1 MDQSVIYQRSGLM
14 SFASISAA
22 ITSSMIM
29 QAAVS
34 AAISVGISAVTAALT
49 PDPPDIN
56 LQGPRMGDLK
66 VQSSTYGN
74 AIPIVYGS
82 IRLAGNMIW
91 STPIIETAHV
101 TSQESGGKGF
111 GGSQTVNNTNYTY
124 SQSFAIALCEGEII
138 GVRKIWANGEI
149 IYNVADD
156 ADIHTLAASNANT
169 AGIRFYTGSE
179 TQLPDARIQADVGAA
194 NCPAYRGLAYVVFED
209 LQLADYGNRTP
220 NLEFEVIGAGAITS
234 SPWVQLTAAAPFSK
248 RNSNPAVVHNGLI
261 FTIGGQGDA
270 SIENDVWASPD
281 GEHWT
286 LVTDSPGFAE
296 KYGHT
301 AVVHNNRIYV
311 IGGSDSGAILTNDV
325 WSSPDGINW
334 TQETA
339 GGGGFIVENP
349 ESGTVEWSS
358 GPLVFQPRKG
368 HASVILNDRIYVIGG
383 YGDDGEKSDVWSS
396 TNGQQWTLV
405 TENAGFGARQDLAAA
420 VLNGRIYIMG
430 GFYFGE
436 AGAGDDVGYYDV
448 WSSADGETWTLETN
462 DAPFGTW
469 YLNRAVALNGKIY
482 VVGHNVGADGDVWS
496 SENGSVWEMETATAE
511 YGQRWFSGVAAM
523 NGVIYLIGGWDGT
536 FDGGTHNDVW
546 AWASVRPLSKTAP
559 TLDSI
564 VSDLCERAGLIVGAS
579 TAAVPAGESWTEQTA
594 AADFSA
600 RMFHA
605 AASLNG
611 VVYVIGGYAAGPVL
625 KNDVWSSLDGVSWVQ
640 QTAAAGFSARYGHA
654 VVVLDGVIY
663 IIGGADAGGY
673 KNDVWSSTDGVTWTQ
688 ETAVAGF
695 SARYGHAVVVLDGLI
710 YIIGGADA
718 GGNKNDVWSSPDGV
732 SWTQVTADAGFWVRS
747 AHAAVVLNGV
757 IYIMGG
763 ADVGNMNDVWSSLDG
778 ASWAQVTAA
787 ADFSARNSHAAVAI
801 NGTIYIVGGIA
812 DGGMLKND
820 VWTSSDGATWTQVT
834 AAAEFAARS
843 SFAGLI
849 NDTLLY
855 VIGGFTIGG
864 AKNDVWS
871 WFPGSPAVETPSDVD
886 ATSLAGES
894 VDGYMVSKNGAAR
907 AAIEP
912 LMQAFYF
919 DAIESGGQ
927 VKFVKR
933 GQSPIISIPEEDLAA
948 HAYGSAVPDQLIMNR
963 AQEMELPVEISIQ
976 YLDRDAAY
984 GVGTQY
990 ARRLTTPSRNKTA
1003 MQLQMSLAASKAK
1016 QIVDVLLYDAWTART
1031 SFTLSLSN
1039 KYAWLEPTDVVQ
1051 VTKGGRTY
1059 TARLTDKDEATG
1071 IHSYTA
1077 VLEDAQIY
1085 SQNAVAASLPAPVE
1099 TVTMVGPTHL
1109 QLLDIPLL
1117 RDQDDGA
1124 GFYAAACGYLAG
1136 WRGAQLF
1143 KSIDAG
1149 ASYEQYGPAFLKAS
1163 TIGSANDVLGD
1174 FAGGNS
1180 FDETNTV
1187 TVHLINGTLA
1197 SLTEL
1202 AVLNGG
1208 NVALLGDEIIQF
1220 KNAALTDANTYTLSG
1235 LLRGRQGTE
1244 WSVSEHTAGERF
1256 VLLSAGTT
1264 YIEQAVSSELGL
1276 ARKYRAATLGGYLAD
1291 AIETEFTHNSVA
1303 QKCYA
1308 PAQLGGG
1315 RDADGNITLNWVRRS
1330 RIGGSWNSFTD
1341 VPLGESSES
1350 YVIEIYTA
1358 ADYATLKRALTS
1370 TTPTAQYTSAQQVDD
1385 FGSNQSVVY
1394 WRVAQVSAAVGNGYF
1409 ERGIL

>member
-1 MDQSVIYQRSGLM
+1 M
-14 SFASISAA
+14 SFAAISAA
-22 ITSSMIM
+22 LTSATFISAATT
-29 QAAVS
+29 AAVS
-34 AAISVGISAVTAALT
+34 AAVSIGLSAVTAALT

-66 VQSSTYGN
+66 VQSSAYGN
-74 AIPIVYGS
+74 AIPIVYGAM
-82 IRLAGNMIW
+82 RLAGNMIW

-111 GGSQTVNNTNYTY
+111 GGGQTVNNTNYTY

-156 ADIHTLAASNANT
+156 ADIDTLAASNANV

-179 TQLPDARIQADVGAA
+179 TQQPDARIQADVGAA

-234 SPWVQLTAAAPFSK
+234 SPWVQKTAAAPFSS
-248 RNSNPAVVHNGLI
+248 RNENPAVVHNGLI
-261 FTIGGQGDA
+261 FTIGGEGDA
-270 SIENDVWASPD
+270 SLENDVWSSPD

-286 LVTDSPGFAE
+286 LVTDSPGFDGKA
-296 KYGHT
+296 GHT

-311 IGGSDSGAILTNDV
+311 IGGSDSDSVFTNDV

-334 TQETA
+334 TLENA
-339 GGGGFIVENP
+339 GGGGFIVDNP

-358 GPLVFQPRKG
+358 GPLVLQPRTG
-368 HASVILNDRIYVIGG
+368 HASVVLNDRIYVIGG

-405 TENAGFGARQDLAAA
+405 TEDAGFGARQYLTAA
-420 VLNGRIYIMG
+420 VLNGRIYVMG
-430 GFYFGE
+430 GFYAGE
-436 AGAGDDVGYYDV
+436 AGAGDDIGYYDV
-448 WSSADGETWTLETN
+448 WSSPDGETWTLETN

-469 YLNRAVALNGKIY
+469 YLNRSVTLNGKMY

-496 SENGSVWEMETATAE
+496 SENGSIWEMETATAE

-536 FDGGTHNDVW
+536 IGGGMHNDVW

-579 TAAVPAGESWTEQTA
+579 SGGFPA
-594 AADFSA
+594 D
-600 RMFHA
+600 
-605 AASLNG
+605 
-611 VVYVIGGYAAGPVL
+611 P
-625 KNDVWSSLDGVSWVQ
+625 DWVQ
-640 QTAAAGFSARYGHA
+640 QTAAAGFSARMFHAAAALNGALYVIGGFDFGSYLNDVWSSPDGVSWTQETAAAGFSGRFGHA
-654 VVVLDGVIY
+654 VVVLNDLIY
-663 IIGGADAGGY
+663 VIGGYDLGGM
-673 KNDVWSSTDGVTWTQ
+673 KNDVWSSPDGVTWTQ
-688 ETAVAGF
+688 ETAAAGF
-695 SARYGHAVVVLDGLI
+695 SARYGHAAVVLDGLI
-710 YIIGGADA
+710 YVIAGADEL
-718 GGNKNDVWSSPDGV
+718 GNKNDVWSSPDGV

-747 AHAAVVLNGV
+747 THAAAVINGAMYVL
-757 IYIMGG
+757 GG
-763 ADVGNMNDVWSSLDG
+763 KDVGAMNDVWSS
-778 ASWAQVTAA
+778 A
-787 ADFSARNSHAAVAI
+787 
-801 NGTIYIVGGIA
+801 
-812 DGGMLKND
+812 
-820 VWTSSDGATWTQVT
+820 DGATWTQVT
-834 AAAEFAARS
+834 AAAGFSARNSHVALSINDTLYVIGGLDTGGGYNNDVWSSADGATWTQVTAAAGFSDRS
-843 SFAGLI
+843 SHAGLV
-849 NDTLLY
+849 NGTLLY
-855 VIGGFTIGG
+855 VIGGFGG
-864 AKNDVWS
+864 LSVGVKNDVWS

-894 VDGYMVSKNGAAR
+894 VDGYMVAKNGAAR

-933 GQSPIISIPEEDLAA
+933 GQAPVVSIPEDDLAA
-948 HAYGSAVPDQLIMNR
+948 HAYGSAVPDSLITDR

-1031 SFTLSLSN
+1031 RFTFALSN
-1039 KYAWLEPTDVVQ
+1039 KYAFLEPTDVVQ
-1051 VTKGGRTY
+1051 VTKGGRIY
-1059 TARLTDKDEATG
+1059 TARLTDKDEASG

-1085 SQNAVAASLPAPVE
+1085 SQNAIAASLPAPDE

-1117 RDQDDGA
+1117 RDQDDGI
-1124 GFYAAACGYLAG
+1124 GFYAAACGYLSG

-1163 TIGSANDVLGD
+1163 TIGSANNVLCD

-1197 SLTEL
+1197 SITEL

-1220 KNAALTDANTYTLSG
+1220 KNAVLADVNTYTLSG

-1244 WSVSEHTAGERF
+1244 WSMSEHAAGERF

-1264 YIEQAVSSELGL
+1264 YIEHAVSSELGL
-1276 ARKYRAATLGGYLAD
+1276 SRKYRAATLGGYLAD
-1291 AIETEFTHNSVA
+1291 SVEMEFTHNSVA

-1315 RDADGNITLNWVRRS
+1315 RDADGNIMLNWVRRS
-1330 RIGGSWNSFTD
+1330 RIAGGWNSFTD
-1341 VPLGESSES
+1341 VPLGEAAES

-1358 ADYATLKRALTS
+1358 ADYATLKRTLSA
-1370 TTPTAQYTSAQQVDD
+1370 TTNTVQYTSAQQIED
-1385 FGSNQSVVY
+1385 FGSNQNTVY

-1409 ERGIL
+1409 ARGIL

>member
-1 MDQSVIYQRSGLM
+1 M
-14 SFASISAA
+14 SFAAISAA
-22 ITSSMIM
+22 LTSATFISAATT
-29 QAAVS
+29 AAVS
-34 AAISVGISAVTAALT
+34 AAVSIGLSAVTAALT

-56 LQGPRMGDLK
+56 LQGPRLGDLK

-82 IRLAGNMIW
+82 MRLAGNMIW

-111 GGSQTVNNTNYTY
+111 GGSQTVNNTSYTY
-124 SQSFAIALCEGEII
+124 SQSFAIALCEGVII

-156 ADIHTLAASNANT
+156 ADIDTLAASNANV
-169 AGIRFYTGSE
+169 AGIRFYTGTE
-179 TQLPDARIQADVGAA
+179 TQQPDARIQADVGAA

-234 SPWVQLTAAAPFSK
+234 SPWVQKTAAAQFSS
-248 RNSNPAVVHNGLI
+248 RNENPAVVHNGLI
-261 FTIGGQGDA
+261 FTIGGEGDA
-270 SIENDVWASPD
+270 TLENDVWSSPD

-286 LVTDSPGFAE
+286 LVTDSPGFDGKA
-296 KYGHT
+296 GHT

-311 IGGSDSGAILTNDV
+311 IGGSDSDSVFTNDV

-334 TQETA
+334 TLENA
-339 GGGGFIVENP
+339 GGGGFIVDNP

-358 GPLVFQPRKG
+358 GPLVLQARTG
-368 HASVILNDRIYVIGG
+368 HASVVLNDRIYVIAG
-383 YGDDGEKSDVWSS
+383 YGADGEKSDVWSS

-405 TENAGFGARQDLAAA
+405 TEDAGFGARQYLTAA

-430 GFYFGE
+430 GFYTGE
-436 AGAGDDVGYYDV
+436 AGAGDDIGYYDV
-448 WSSADGETWTLETN
+448 WSSPDGETWTLETN

-469 YLNRAVALNGKIY
+469 YLNRAVTLNGKIY

-511 YGQRWFSGVAAM
+511 YGQRWFPGLAAM

-536 FDGGTHNDVW
+536 VGGGTHNDVW

-605 AASLNG
+605 AVSLNG
-611 VVYVIGGYAAGPVL
+611 TMYVIGGYAAGPAL
-625 KNDVWSSLDGVSWVQ
+625 KNDVWSSLDGVSWAQ
-640 QTAAAGFSARYGHA
+640 ETAAAGFSARYGHA
-654 VVVLDGVIY
+654 AVVLDGIIY

-673 KNDVWSSTDGVTWTQ
+673 KNDVWSSSDGIAWTQ
-688 ETAVAGF
+688 ETAAAGF
-695 SARYGHAVVVLDGLI
+695 SARYGHAAVVLAGVI
-710 YIIGGADA
+710 YVIGGADA
-718 GGNKNDVWSSPDGV
+718 GGNKNDVWSSSDGIA
-732 SWTQVTADAGFWVRS
+732 WTQETAAAGFWSRS

-757 IYIMGG
+757 IYVIGG
-763 ADVGNMNDVWSSLDG
+763 ADVGNMNDVWSSSDG
-778 ASWAQVTAA
+778 STWAQVTVS
-787 ADFSARNSHAAVAI
+787 ADFSARNSHAACIVNNAI
-801 NGTIYIVGGIA
+801 YVIGGIA
-812 DGGMLKND
+812 DGGTLNND
-820 VWTSSDGATWTQVT
+820 VWSSPDGATWTQVT
-834 AAAEFAARS
+834 ASADFAARS
-843 SFAGLI
+843 SFACVA

-855 VIGGFTIGG
+855 VIGGFTLSG

-871 WFPGSPAVETPSDVD
+871 WFTGSPAVETQSDVD

-894 VDGYMVSKNGAAR
+894 VDGYMVAKNGAAR

-933 GQSPIISIPEEDLAA
+933 GQAPVVIIPEDDLAA
-948 HAYGSAVPDQLIMNR
+948 HAYGSAVPDSLITDR

-1003 MQLQMSLAASKAK
+1003 MQLQMSLSASKAK

-1031 SFTLSLSN
+1031 RFTFALSN
-1039 KYAWLEPTDVVQ
+1039 KYAFLEPTDVVQ

-1085 SQNAVAASLPAPVE
+1085 LQSAVAASLPAPVE
-1099 TVTMVGPTHL
+1099 TVTMIGPTHL

-1117 RDQDDGA
+1117 RDQDDGV

-1149 ASYEQYGPAFLKAS
+1149 ASYEQYGPTFLKAS
-1163 TIGSANDVLGD
+1163 SIGSANDALGD
-1174 FAGGNS
+1174 FAGGNT

-1187 TVHLINGTLA
+1187 TVRLISGTLGGI
-1197 SLTEL
+1197 TEL

-1220 KNAALTDANTYTLSG
+1220 KNATLTDGNTYTLSG

-1244 WSVSEHTAGERF
+1244 WAMSEHSAGERF

-1291 AIETEFTHNSVA
+1291 SVETEFTHNAVA

-1308 PAQLGGG
+1308 PVQLGGG

-1330 RIGGSWNSFTD
+1330 RIAGGWNSFTD
-1341 VPLGESSES
+1341 VPLGEAAES

-1370 TTPTAQYTSAQQVDD
+1370 TTPTVQYTSAQQVED

-1394 WRVAQVSAAVGNGYF
+1394 WRVAQVSSAVGNGYF